1 VLLATVPGISQIA
14 PDDAFPDHVR
24 YTAHGLRTLAEQV
37 FPDAQVGA
45 HGNVHAAAAFLYGM
59 AEDEVDPR
67 ALVADDPAYEL
78 LITLRALRA

>member
-1 VLLATVPGISQIA
+1 
-14 PDDAFPDHVR
+14 
-24 YTAHGLRTLAEQV
+24 
-37 FPDAQVGA
+37 
-45 HGNVHAAAAFLYGM
+45 M